1 MQRPKVKLIYKNLDL
16 FVNLSILIKK
26 IFCISPYI
34 CCFSVVIGVI
44 DILLK
49 ENIPNYV
56 RLIYLV
62 TFGVSFLMFFVS
74 FFLEYI
80 FIFLWKCPKCKGKF
94 PWYKTTL
101 GYLGGEGSSLINKSV
116 KDICDCRDKKITLIQ
131 YENSNLLIPKKCPHC
146 KEVIWEKISKL

>member
-16 FVNLSILIKK
+16 FVKLSILIKK
-26 IFCISPYI
+26 IFRISSYI
-34 CCFSVVIGVI
+34 CCFSVVIGLI

-49 ENIPNYV
+49 ENIPDYV
-56 RLIYLV
+56 RPICLV
-62 TFGVSFLMFFVS
+62 TFGVSFSMFLVS

-80 FIFLWKCPKCKGKF
+80 FMFLWKCPKCKGKF

-101 GYLGGEGSSLINKSV
+101 VYLGKEGGSLINKSV

-146 KEVIWEKISKL
+146 KEVIWKKISKL